1 MGELKTKADRRFQL
15 FWNTFFVVISIVAL
29 IPIIRVLSMS
39 FSSKDAIL
47 GGKVFLYPVQFT
59 AEAYVRAFKSGSFL
73 SSFIYSIFLMLGS
86 TAVCIVMTVLA
97 AYPLSRKG
105 LRGST
110 FIMTLFVL
118 TMYLDPGIIPKYLN
132 VKDFK
137 LIDTVWA
144 LIIPEALSAY
154 NMIIMCTAFK
164 GLDSSLYE
172 AAKIDGC
179 SEVQTLLKVALPLVY
194 PTLATLALFYAVGR
208 WNRLSDVLYYVNS
221 SRLYTVQMV
230 LKQLIESVAISQQE
244 GLTTQL
250 VADNIKSASIIISMT
265 PMIIAYPFIQ
275 KYFTKGIMLGAV
287 KG

>member
-15 FWNTFFVVISIVAL
+15 FWNTFFVVISIVAM

-47 GGKVFLYPVQFT
+47 GGRVFLYPVQFT
-59 AEAYVRAFKSGSFL
+59 VEAYIRAFKSGSFL
-73 SSFIYSIFLMLGS
+73 SSFVYSVFLMLGS

-154 NMIIMCTAFK
+154 NMIIMCTAFR
-164 GLDSSLYE
+164 GLDASLYE

-265 PMIIAYPFIQ
+265 PMIIAYPFVQ

>member
-73 SSFIYSIFLMLGS
+73 TSFVYSVFLMLGS

-110 FIMTLFVL
+110 LIMTLFVL

>member
-1 MGELKTKADRRFQL
+1 MSELKSKADRRFQL
-15 FWNTFFVVISIVAL
+15 FWNIFFVVISIVAL
-29 IPIIRVLSMS
+29 IPIIRVVSMS
-39 FSSKDAIL
+39 LSSKDAIL

-59 AEAYVRAFKSGSFL
+59 VEAYVRSFHSGSFV
-73 SSFIYSIFLMLGS
+73 SSFIYSVFLMIGS

-97 AYPLSRKG
+97 AYPLSKKNLKG
-105 LRGST
+105 GT
-110 FIMTLFVL
+110 IIMTLFVL

-132 VKDFK
+132 VKSLK

-154 NMIIMCTAFK
+154 NMIIMCTAFR

-179 SEVQTLLKVALPLVY
+179 NEIQTLFRVALPLVY

-221 SRLYTVQMV
+221 SKLYTVQMV
-230 LKQLIESVAISQQE
+230 LKQLIEAVKLTQE
-244 GLTTQL
+244 EGIQSQL
-250 VADNIKSASIIISMT
+250 VADNIKSASIVISMT
-265 PMIIAYPFIQ
+265 PMVIAYPFIQ

>member
-59 AEAYVRAFKSGSFL
+59 AEAYVRAFRSGSFL
-73 SSFIYSIFLMLGS
+73 TSFLYSVFLMLGS

-105 LRGST
+105 LKGST
-110 FIMTLFVL
+110 VIMTMFVL

-179 SEVQTLLKVALPLVY
+179 SEAQTLLKVALPLVY

-244 GLTTQL
+244 GISTQL

-275 KYFTKGIMLGAV
+275 RYFTKGIMLGAV